1 MNERLFRDA
10 MGKFAT
16 GVTVVLTEVNRV
28 THGATVNAFMSVSLN
43 PMLVLIS
50 LKNDS
55 QTLYHIKESKKFT
68 VNILSSE
75 QEHISNAFSSKQK
88 SLDGVEFDSLYGLPI
103 ISGALSQIACTVSTS
118 YCEGDHHLIIG
129 KVHDIQVNNGDPL
142 IFSEGK
148 YRLLKELPV
157 YR

>member
-16 GVTVVLTEVNRV
+16 GVTVVLTEVNGV
-28 THGATVNAFMSVSLN
+28 THGVTVNAFMSVSLN

-55 QTLYHIKESKKFT
+55 RTLYHIKESKTFT

-75 QEHISNAFSSKQK
+75 QEQISDTFASKQK
-88 SLDGVEFDSLYGLPI
+88 SLDDVEFDLLFGLPV

-118 YCEGDHHLIIG
+118 YLEGDHHLIIG
-129 KVHDIQVNNGDPL
+129 KVHDIHLNNGEPL
-142 IFSEGK
+142 IFSEGT
-148 YRLLKELPV
+148 YRLLKESPV

>member
-16 GVTVVLTEVNRV
+16 GVTVVLTEVNGV
-28 THGATVNAFMSVSLN
+28 THGVTVNAFMSVSLN

-55 QTLYHIKESKKFT
+55 RTLYHIKESKTFT

-75 QEHISNAFSSKQK
+75 QEQISDTFASKQK
-88 SLDGVEFDSLYGLPI
+88 SLDDVEFDLLFGLPV

-118 YCEGDHHLIIG
+118 YLEGDHHLIIG
-129 KVHDIQVNNGDPL
+129 KVHDIHLNNGEPL
-142 IFSEGK
+142 IFSEGT
-148 YRLLKELPV
+148 YRLLKESPA

>member
-16 GVTVVLTEVNRV
+16 GVTVVLTEVNGV
-28 THGATVNAFMSVSLN
+28 THGVTVNAFMSVSLN

-55 QTLYHIKESKKFT
+55 RTLYHIKESKTFT

-75 QEHISNAFSSKQK
+75 QEQISDTFASKQK
-88 SLDGVEFDSLYGLPI
+88 SLDDVEFDLLFGLPV

-118 YCEGDHHLIIG
+118 YLEGDHHLIIG
-129 KVHDIQVNNGDPL
+129 KVHDIHLNNGESL
-142 IFSEGK
+142 IFSEGT
-148 YRLLKELPV
+148 YRLLKESPV